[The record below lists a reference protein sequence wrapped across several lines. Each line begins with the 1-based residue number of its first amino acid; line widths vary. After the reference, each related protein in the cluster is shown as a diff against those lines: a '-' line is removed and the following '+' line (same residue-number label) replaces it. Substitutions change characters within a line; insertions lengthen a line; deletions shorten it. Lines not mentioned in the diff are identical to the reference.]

1 MLAVRDKTFEG
12 PLDLLLS
19 LIEKEK
25 LDICK
30 ISLAKITNSY
40 LGEIQKIDTSS
51 PCHSRAGGNPD
62 ISASSNKIADFL
74 IVASKLLY
82 LKSQAVLPLLSPEE
96 EEEIE
101 DLETQLKEY
110 KKFKELS
117 LKFAEIIDK
126 KQRSFEPGVRNFQT
140 DLFLPP
146 VGVDLAY
153 LMNVLNDVL
162 KRMPK
167 EEKKEEKKI
176 EANVTL
182 EEKLEQLQTL
192 IKKNKK
198 FSFHSIIKKSRNRGE
213 VIVTFLA
220 LLEMIKRKAVKVS
233 QSKNF
238 GDLTVQGI

>member
-1 MLAVRDKTFEG
+1 MLTVRDKTFEG
-12 PLDLLLS
+12 PLDLLLN

-40 LGEIQKIDTSS
+40 LNEIQKIDTS
-51 PCHSRAGGNPD
+51 NE
-62 ISASSNKIADFL
+62 KLADFL

-82 LKSQAVLPLLSPEE
+82 LKSQAVLPLLSPKE
-96 EEEIE
+96 EEEID

-117 LKFAEIIDK
+117 LKFSEIIDQN
-126 KQRSFEPGVRNFQT
+126 QRSFEPGVRNFQT

-146 VGVDLAY
+146 VGIDLAY

-167 EEKKEEKKI
+167 KEKKEEKKM
-176 EANVTL
+176 EVKVTL
-182 EEKLEQLQTL
+182 EEKLEQLSAI

-198 FSFHSIIKKSRNRGE
+198 FSFHQIIEKSKSRGE

-233 QSKNF
+233 QTKNF

>member
-25 LDICK
+25 LDISK
-30 ISLAKITNSY
+30 ISLAKITNDY
-40 LGEIQKIDTSS
+40 LDKIQKMNISS
-51 PCHSRAGGNPD
+51 EKLAE
-62 ISASSNKIADFL
+62 FL
-74 IVASKLLY
+74 VVASKLLY
-82 LKSQAVLPLLSPEE
+82 LKSQAVLPPLSPEE
-96 EEEIE
+96 EEVE

-110 KKFKELS
+110 KKFKGLS
-117 LKFAEIIDK
+117 LKFAEIIDQN
-126 KQRSFEPGVRNFQT
+126 QRSFEPGVRNFQT

-146 VGVDLAY
+146 VGIDLTY
-153 LMNVLNDVL
+153 LMNVLNDIL

-167 EEKKEEKKI
+167 EEKKEERKVEVK
-176 EANVTL
+176 VTL

-198 FSFHSIIKKSRNRGE
+198 FSFHSIVKESRSRGE

-220 LLEMIKRKAVKVS
+220 LLEMIKRKTVKVH
-233 QSKNF
+233 QTKNF